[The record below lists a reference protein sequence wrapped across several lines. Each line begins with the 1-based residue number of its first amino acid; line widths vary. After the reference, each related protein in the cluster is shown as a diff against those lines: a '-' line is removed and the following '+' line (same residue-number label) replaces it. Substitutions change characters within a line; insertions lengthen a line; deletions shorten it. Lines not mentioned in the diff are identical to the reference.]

1 VGCSKF
7 FRTGAKSVT
16 WDGRC
21 RQFRILFYSIP
32 DSHGARHRALVCGQH
47 LTSFRALM
55 DSEDVHDEGEPATSV
70 EEGSVRSPSELE
82 AEVKRLEAIIEQL
95 EHTNAEKQA
104 QIIRLQRSQTRKSVV
119 IESPPPPPPAVVVS
133 GSCNSVNI
141 DEFFKVF
148 DSKTVTDSQ
157 LLLYGVNFLVTVY
170 QAVYSKEHD
179 DGHAPVD
186 PASRIAFNYVL
197 EFVRQVNAR
206 HVSSDDSEKCPDFG
220 YPINWLLSL
229 FPYTDSAS
237 SKSGHISADAVW
249 MPLHFALALDTST
262 PGFDNDAYLAH
273 LEVLLTEYG
282 PTAFDEDV
290 SPLSIAVSTARPNLD
305 AVRLILE
312 YRPDAVRKQDED
324 GSLPLMHACANNVGL
339 ETIEF
344 LYEQYPAAVTAADN
358 FGCGAIHYAAFYG
371 TAKAVGFLLQV
382 EPSCASMVE
391 GNGALPLH
399 DAVQNTR
406 CCGSTEMVELLLSAN
421 PAAARKRDDYG
432 AFPLHMAAKAAT
444 LNVVQLLHQAFP
456 KVRTVLAMCASLQWH
471 YLFMMYMSHMFAG
484 SLRIRRRRPPADAL
498 RGRAP

>member
-1 VGCSKF
+1 MF

-16 WDGRC
+16 LDGRC
-21 RQFRILFYSIP
+21 LNPAVCQVLSIT
-32 DSHGARHRALVCGQH
+32 DLQGVRHRALVCGQH
-47 LTSFRALM
+47 LTALRTRM
-55 DSEDVHDEGEPATSV
+55 DSEEVHDEGEPATSV
-70 EEGSVRSPSELE
+70 EESSVRSPSELE

-95 EHTNAEKQA
+95 EHTSAEKQA

-119 IESPPPPPPAVVVS
+119 IESPPPPPPVVVG
-133 GSCNSVNI
+133 GSCGSVNI

-179 DGHAPVD
+179 DRHAPVD

-206 HVSSDDSEKCPDFG
+206 HVSSDDSEKSPDFG

-229 FPYTDSAS
+229 FPYTDSVS
-237 SKSGHISADAVW
+237 SKSGHISANAVW

-262 PGFDNDAYLAH
+262 PGFDSDAYLAH

-282 PTAFDEDV
+282 PTAFEEDV

-344 LYEQYPAAVTAADN
+344 LYEQYPAAVTVTDN

-371 TAKAVGFLLQV
+371 APKAVGFLLQV

-406 CCGSTEMVELLLSAN
+406 CCGSTEMVELLLSGN
-421 PAAARKRDDYG
+421 PDAARKRDDYG

-456 KVRTVLAMCASLQWH
+456 KVRTVLVMCASLKQH
-471 YLFMMYMSHMFAG
+471 
-484 SLRIRRRRPPADAL
+484 
-498 RGRAP
+498 